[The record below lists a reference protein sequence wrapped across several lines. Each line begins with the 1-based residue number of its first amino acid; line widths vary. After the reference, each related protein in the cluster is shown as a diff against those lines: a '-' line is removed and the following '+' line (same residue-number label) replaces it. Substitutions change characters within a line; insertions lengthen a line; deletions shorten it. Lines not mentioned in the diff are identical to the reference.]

1 MDRNQIPKFTFQRF
15 ARSRVAERNIG
26 SACVEVL
33 AEVPVVLVVEDDQP
47 LQDIIHEALKDG
59 GFDLLVTVSGEEAL
73 TLLGS
78 GVFKCSAVVTD
89 INLEGRMDGWEV
101 ARQSREINPAFAI
114 VYITGAAAGRWPS
127 RGVPNSILLEKPF
140 APAQLVT
147 AVSRL
152 LNAGT
157 PTQ

>member
-59 GFDLLVTVSGEEAL
+59 GFD
-73 TLLGS
+73 
-78 GVFKCSAVVTD
+78 KCSAVVTD

-147 AVSRL
+147 AISQL
-152 LNAGT
+152 LNAGYT
-157 PTQ
+157 GQ